1 MAKKKVS
8 VWNVVW
14 GKPVIIPPKKKLK
27 KQRKTLAQRVENVLA
42 RAMHDYADYRVENRG
57 YWAQFPREH
66 QAFLQA
72 RRSIMRL
79 LREVARG

>member
-1 MAKKKVS
+1 MAKSK
-8 VWNVVW
+8 
-14 GKPVIIPPKKKLK
+14 PKKP
-27 KQRKTLAQRVENVLA
+27 RKTLSQRVEVVLE

-66 QAFLQA
+66 SAFSRA
-72 RRSIMRL
+72 RRSILRL